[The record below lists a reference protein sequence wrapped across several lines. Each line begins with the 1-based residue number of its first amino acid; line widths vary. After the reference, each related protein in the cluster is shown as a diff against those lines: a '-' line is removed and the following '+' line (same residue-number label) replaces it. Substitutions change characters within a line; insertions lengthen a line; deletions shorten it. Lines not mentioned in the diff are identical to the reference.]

1 MAEKAKPQDAEW
13 RKWKRE
19 LENAGKRESEWRKD
33 GEKLFKQYRGGEKK
47 KSSFNM
53 LYANTATLRPALYS
67 SIPQPD
73 VRRRFRDADPLG
85 KAVSEVLERGL
96 IYSLDSYDFD
106 SCIKA
111 DVLDALVPGRGI
123 SRIRYVPSLK
133 QVGAMPGPGDV
144 ETEQSHEAQ
153 EGDTEE
159 LEYEQVVCEHVDY
172 RDFRRGYGRTWKEVE
187 WIAFRHDLRKDDA
200 AAKFGEDVAKEVA
213 FEAVRE
219 DDDKDAKSDIDIF
232 SDSSK
237 TAEFWEFWDKEG
249 KKVFF
254 YTKSLQRLIYPVDN
268 PKGEPPLTLRNFW
281 PIPTPLQLVEDSNS
295 LIPVAPYTL
304 YKEQADELNRI
315 SNRITVVTNGLKLR
329 GIYDATLK
337 EISTLMESDDN
348 GLEPIQNAQ
357 QYIDKGLDKAILWM
371 PIEQAAAVLKELYVA
386 REMAKETVYEVSG
399 ISDIIRGATNAKE
412 TATAQN
418 LKAKYSSGR
427 LSSMQRAVSEYCKEL
442 VCLMAEIMAEKF
454 QPETLEKM
462 SGLTFPTAQQKQQA
476 QQQIMLQ
483 QNIAQQGGQAQPM
496 PPQVEQMMQMPTWE
510 EIMQTM
516 HDEMLRTFR
525 VDVET
530 DSTLKDA
537 QQQDMAELREVLTG
551 VVEFVQGIGP
561 AVQAGAFPIEA
572 VKAICLAIARRSR
585 LGLEVEDALDKI
597 KAPAQ
602 QGAQVDPKQIEQ
614 QVRQQVEQENM
625 QKMVPK
631 ELQIMKREQDLAQR
645 ELALQAAEERLRAEQ
660 QVGTVK
666 ADVEHEKATMEVQKI
681 VDEAIATMR
690 EEMLRA
696 ETKAEV
702 AKQSV
707 DKVEKA
713 EGEGKQDRETLK
725 SELASLV
732 SALSESHNTTLT
744 TIMEAISKPRKR
756 MIERGPDGRAVG
768 MVETLQ

>member
-1 MAEKAKPQDAEW
+1 MATKVKPNDAEW

-19 LENAGKRESEWRKD
+19 LGNADKREKEWRKA
-33 GEKLFKQYRGGEKK
+33 GEALFKQYRGAEKK
-47 KSSFNM
+47 KASFNM

-85 KAVSEVLERGL
+85 KAVAEVLERGL
-96 IYSLDSYDFD
+96 IYSLDSYDFNI
-106 SCIKA
+106 CVKA

-133 QVGAMPGPGDV
+133 QVPGAPAGEDG
-144 ETEQSHEAQ
+144 EQGEAD

-159 LEYEQVVCEHVDY
+159 LDYEQVVCEHVDY

-200 AAKFGEDVAKEVA
+200 AEKFGKDVVDEIE

-219 DDDKDAKSDIDIF
+219 DDDKDAKTDSDIY
-232 SDSSK
+232 SDDSK

-249 KKVFF
+249 EKVFF
-254 YTKSLQRLIYPVDN
+254 YTKSCQRLLYPLDN
-268 PKGEPPLTLRNFW
+268 PTGDPPLTLRNFY
-281 PIPTPLQLVEDSNS
+281 PIPTPLQLIEDSNS

-304 YKEQADELNRI
+304 YKEQADELNNISKRI
-315 SNRITVVTNGLKLR
+315 NVVTNGLKLR
-329 GIYDATLK
+329 GIYD
-337 EISTLMESDDN
+337 STLTELSQMLEGDDN
-348 GLEPIQNAQ
+348 TLTPVTNAQ
-357 QYIDKGLDKAILWM
+357 QYIDKGLDKAIMWI
-371 PIEQAAAVLKELYVA
+371 PIDMAAAVLKELYIA

-399 ISDIIRGATNAKE
+399 ISDIIRGATNANE

-427 LSSMQRAVSEYCKEL
+427 LSAMQRAVAEYCKEL

-454 QPETLEKM
+454 QPETMAKM
-462 SGLTFPTAQQKQQA
+462 SGLTFPTAQQKMQA
-476 QQQIMLQ
+476 QQQIQMQ
-483 QNIAQQGGQAQPM
+483 QQMAQQGQPAQPM
-496 PPQVEQMMQMPTWE
+496 PPGIQQMMQMPTWE
-510 EIMQTM
+510 DIMATM

-537 QQQDMAELREVLTG
+537 QQQDMSELREVLTG
-551 VVEFVQGIGP
+551 IVEFIQGIGP
-561 AVQAGAFPIEA
+561 AVQAKAFPVEA

-597 KAPAQ
+597 QDPAP

-614 QVRQQVEQENM
+614 QVRQQVEQENL

-631 ELQIMKREQDLAQR
+631 ELQIMQREQDLAQR
-645 ELALQAAEERLRAEQ
+645 EMALQAAEERLKAQQ

-666 ADVEHEKATMEVQKI
+666 ADVEHERAMMEVQKI
-681 VDEAIATMR
+681 VDDAIAAIK
-690 EEMLRA
+690 EELLRA
-696 ETKAEV
+696 ETKAQV
-702 AKQSV
+702 AQQSV
-707 DKVEKA
+707 DRVEKVE
-713 EGEGKQDRETLK
+713 GDSKQERETLK
-725 SELASLV
+725 GEIANV
-732 SALSESHNTTLT
+732 ASALVDSRAEMMKVIT
-744 TIMEAISKPRKR
+744 EAMNKPRKR
-756 MIERGPDGRAVG
+756 TIIRGKDGRAESL
-768 MVETLQ
+768 VEVPE